1 MSTPSTTVPAATSR
15 MSAEI
20 DLCMAQ
26 VSLEQALRVLDLAQS
41 GALNVLENLP
51 RDAGMGEVR
60 ERAEDSLVLFGQVLR
75 LVIERHNAALDM
87 SRNLIAFQ

>member
-1 MSTPSTTVPAATSR
+1 MSTPSTFPAASR

-26 VSLEQALRVLDLAQS
+26 VCLEQALRVLDLAHS

-51 RDAGMGEVR
+51 PDVGVGDVR

-75 LVIERHNAALDM
+75 LVIERHNAALDL
-87 SRNLIAFQ
+87 SRKLIALE